1 MRQVMNPPRIDLV
14 KGQTMN
20 YPEERGRILDD
31 RNVKNWQERSLMR
44 TIDSLHVS
52 EAITLLENLIKLM
65 ENKRQWLQNRKR

>member
-1 MRQVMNPPRIDLV
+1 
-14 KGQTMN
+14 MN
-20 YPEERGRILDD
+20 YPEERDRILDD

-44 TIDSLHVS
+44 TIDSLYVS